1 MTIHRT
7 HNIGPS
13 AEIDG
18 KFYEHCQD
26 CGAVADELLA
36 KPCPGR
42 DPSLQVIDDGDVIA
56 IQWESPEHGK
66 LGGSKF
72 PQPLITVDYALD
84 GRPFQLVLAG
94 ERARELRRALNRW
107 ITFTDRELR
116 EIWLSLA
123 TAPTSGSNRGHEM
136 IAEITVEANRRGEER
151 AQAILHD

>member
-42 DPSLQVIDDGDVIA
+42 GPSLQVIDDGDVIA

-94 ERARELRRALNRW
+94 ARADELRAGLRALPLTEEEALALWQRLSGGSSANDAYVRAYK
-107 ITFTDRELR
+107 RLE
-116 EIWLSLA
+116 EIVKAYIS
-123 TAPTSGSNRGHEM
+123 
-136 IAEITVEANRRGEER
+136 
-151 AQAILHD
+151 